1 LTDFD
6 KEQVDA
12 HTKGLLRD
20 LNASIMRLSD
30 AEQVR
35 QSTEAFITRKKYA
48 RLGLGALGSWAAGG
62 AAQSKTIEH
71 EQEEARQNAINQ
83 HRESVL
89 WYLRQKLQECG
100 SQQASMME
108 KRILREVEKSKSV
121 LAKSRPKSVSTL
133 GGFNYNSE
141 FGSDSNPTAA
151 HMQSQSTQPEQELTP
166 EQLQMFEKQ
175 NTDLLKLY
183 ENKMDQMK
191 YVCYHVTRSVLTCS
205 QNC

>member
-1 LTDFD
+1 
-6 KEQVDA
+6 
-12 HTKGLLRD
+12 
-20 LNASIMRLSD
+20 MRLAD

-35 QSTEAFITRKKYA
+35 QNTETFVTRKKYA

-62 AAQSKTIEH
+62 AGQSRTIEH
-71 EQEEARQNAINQ
+71 EQEEARQNAVNQ

-121 LAKSRPKSVSTL
+121 LAKSRRKSIPNL
-133 GGFNYNSE
+133 GG
-141 FGSDSNPTAA
+141 SDYASGSNPTMA
-151 HMQSQSTQPEQELTP
+151 HMEGQSAQAEQEFTP

-191 YVCYHVTRSVLTCS
+191 YVMMKSVLRHR
-205 QNC
+205 

>member
-1 LTDFD
+1 
-6 KEQVDA
+6 VCV
-12 HTKGLLRD
+12 
-20 LNASIMRLSD
+20 S
-30 AEQVR
+30 
-35 QSTEAFITRKKYA
+35 
-48 RLGLGALGSWAAGG
+48 LGKWAAGG
-62 AAQSKTIEH
+62 AGQTKTNEH

-121 LAKSRPKSVSTL
+121 LAKSRPKSISNL
-133 GGFNYNSE
+133 GGFDYNPE
-141 FGSDSNPTAA
+141 FASGSNPTAV
-151 HMQSQSTQPEQELTP
+151 HMESQSAQPEQDLTA

-175 NTDLLKLY
+175 NSDLLKLY

-191 YVCYHVTRSVLTCS
+191 YVH
-205 QNC
+205 